1 MIQRIQTIWLL
12 LAAACAFVTIRLS
25 FYSGHKINDPQK
37 IYTVLN
43 ATTNMLLLIPTVALG
58 IVALV
63 LIFFYKDRKMQ
74 MRITFVALLVSL
86 LNIFLYYNET
96 KKFIAAESSLDLTC
110 IFVFVIPILLFLAFR
125 GIYKDQKLI
134 KSMDRLR

>member
-12 LAAACAFVTIRLS
+12 LAAVCAFITIRLS

-43 ATTNMLLLIPTVALG
+43 ATTSMLLLILTVALG
-58 IVALV
+58 IVAFV
-63 LIFFYKDRKMQ
+63 LIFFYKDRKTQ
-74 MRITFVALLVSL
+74 MRITLVALLVSL
-86 LNIFLYYNET
+86 LNIYLYYNET

-110 IFVFVIPILLFLAFR
+110 IFVFVIPVFLFLAFR

>member
-12 LAAACAFVTIRLS
+12 LAAACAFITIRLS

-37 IYTVLN
+37 IYTALN
-43 ATTNMLLLIPTVALG
+43 ATTSMILLILTVALG
-58 IVALV
+58 IIAFVV
-63 LIFFYKDRKMQ
+63 IFFYKDRKAQ
-74 MRITFVALLVSL
+74 MRITLAALLASL
-86 LNIFLYYNET
+86 LNIYLYYSET
-96 KKFIAAESSLDLTC
+96 KKFIAAQSSLDFTC
-110 IFVFVIPILLFLAFR
+110 VFVFAIPILLFLAFR

>member
-1 MIQRIQTIWLL
+1 MIQRIQTIWFF
-12 LAAACAFVTIRLS
+12 LAAVCAFITIRFS

-37 IYTVLN
+37 VYTVLN
-43 ATTNMLLLIPTVALG
+43 ATTDMILLILTVALG

-63 LIFFYKDRKMQ
+63 LIFFYKDRKTQ
-74 MRITFVALLVSL
+74 MRITLVALLVSL
-86 LNIFLYYNET
+86 LNIYLYYNET

-110 IFVFVIPILLFLAFR
+110 IFVFAIPILLFLAFR
-125 GIYKDQKLI
+125 GIYKDQKLV

>member
-37 IYTVLN
+37 IYTPLN
-43 ATTNMLLLIPTVALG
+43 ATSNMILLILTVALG
-58 IVALV
+58 IAALV
-63 LIFFYKDRKMQ
+63 LIFLYKDRKMQ
-74 MRITFVALLVSL
+74 MRITFVCLLLSL
-86 LNIFLYYNET
+86 LNIYLYYNET
-96 KKFIAAESSLDLTC
+96 KKFIAVESSLDLSC
-110 IFVFVIPILLFLAFR
+110 VFVFAIPVLLFLAFR
-125 GIYKDQKLI
+125 GIYKDQKLV